1 MFQSATL
8 KIGEG
13 QNRVRAKIEYNCLL
27 SKGVMSRSRATCLGP
42 FSPDTL
48 TKRAG
53 HISSQDYN
61 VSTVYNVHATLTLT
75 REISFP
81 GFYLSLKLLHLFHFT
96 KCLVHFTDNGG
107 NQRPF

>member
-1 MFQSATL
+1 
-8 KIGEG
+8 
-13 QNRVRAKIEYNCLL
+13 
-27 SKGVMSRSRATCLGP
+27 MSRSRATCLGP

-61 VSTVYNVHATLTLT
+61 VSTVYNVHATLT
-75 REISFP
+75 P
-81 GFYLSLKLLHLFHFT
+81 GVYLSLKLLHLFHFT